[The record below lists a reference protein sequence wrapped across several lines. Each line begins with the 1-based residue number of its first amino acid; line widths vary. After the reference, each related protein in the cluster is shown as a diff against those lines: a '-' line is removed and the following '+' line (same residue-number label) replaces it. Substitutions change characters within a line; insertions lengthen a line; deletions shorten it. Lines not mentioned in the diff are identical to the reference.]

1 MKTPTSRSHVTARLT
16 TFCLNATRPV
26 EWTDVLP
33 VDENAMGPVQSTL
46 LFLSGDRDGIGVTA
60 SPTDHSKVHD
70 HSTLVLYILLV

>member
-1 MKTPTSRSHVTARLT
+1 VKTPTSRSHVTAKLT
-16 TFCLNATRPV
+16 IFCLYATRPV

-46 LFLSGDRDGIGVTA
+46 VFFTGDRDGIGLTA
-60 SPTDHSKVHD
+60 IPTDQSKVHN